1 MEYLLL
7 KPYISV
13 KYLLEKHKNVVL
25 FVYILIGLIL
35 RFGLIHSKPIN
46 SGVT

>member
-7 KPYISV
+7 KPYVSV
-13 KYLLEKHKNVVL
+13 KYLLEKHKNLVQ

-35 RFGLIHSKPIN
+35 GFAHNKPIN
-46 SGVT
+46 

>member
-1 MEYLLL
+1 MSKMEYLLL

-25 FVYILIGLIL
+25 FVDILIRLIL
-35 RFGLIHSKPIN
+35 RSAHSNPIN
-46 SGVT
+46 